1 MHSREIAA
9 FATFTMDQLLDWVKN
24 PAIDQ
29 ALRAALSSEIE
40 RRNTNDTWA
49 EELDQPI
56 LEAPKAKG
64 GGLRTVKPRNRLKE
78 STQAAKR
85 KASTLVS
92 LREQRQEDS
101 LKDLIFISRYLV
113 AMSLPYSPTKD
124 RQIVKSARLGD
135 GRRVQ
140 LALSAA
146 VPGVDLPYGSD
157 RTLLHWLLDQIARQ
171 VREAVKAGAA
181 GDVLEQSRFVKWE
194 SAADYL
200 RDMGLATDSGKNYS
214 DLRARYR
221 RLSGLSIGLLIE
233 GPDRDTM
240 HNIPLIERADLPSSI
255 DWQAESSGQQRLV
268 DLEFGVLFS
277 RRLVEALME
286 SAVPFPKEILRK
298 TRKQSQM
305 QDYWLFLAWRSYGA
319 RSASLIPWHEVREQL
334 WQQDQTERRIKTR
347 FREAITALRIIWP
360 ELQAEVKEKG
370 LWVAPPKGGVQ
381 LIGRG
386 GELKRLP

>member
-255 DWQAESSGQQRLV
+255 DWQAENSGQQRLV